1 LNGTLISERFQEK
14 SIIKEQDSKLI
25 SDAGKIVE
33 IIENRQSLNQ
43 KQF

>member
-14 SIIKEQDSKLI
+14 SIIKEQDSELI